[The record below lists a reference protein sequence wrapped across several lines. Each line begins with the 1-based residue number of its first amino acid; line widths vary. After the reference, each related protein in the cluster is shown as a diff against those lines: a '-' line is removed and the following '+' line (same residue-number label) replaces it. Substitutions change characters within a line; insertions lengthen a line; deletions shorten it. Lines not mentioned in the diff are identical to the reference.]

1 MQVTPKNKARVM
13 QKNKGNTSV
22 PENKSTDSK
31 LKDMLDAIASNH
43 MLEEV
48 QKKEDKQK

>member
-13 QKNKGNTSV
+13 QKNK
-22 PENKSTDSK
+22 STDSK
-31 LKDMLDAIASNH
+31 LKD

>member
-31 LKDMLDAIASNH
+31 LKDMLDAA
-43 MLEEV
+43 E

>member
-31 LKDMLDAIASNH
+31 LKDML
-43 MLEEV
+43 EEV